1 MKIEMAAPKTN
12 QQTKGDNQM
21 KTTIT
26 FFKKSFKIKRKKTKI
41 KKKRLTKRKTLF
53 VGRIKN
59 NSEI

>member
-41 KKKRLTKRKTLF
+41 KKKEVNKAEDIIR
-53 VGRIKN
+53 GKN
-59 NSEI
+59 KK

>member
-26 FFKKSFKIKRKKTKI
+26 FFKKKLQNQKKENQN
-41 KKKRLTKRKTLF
+41 KKKR
-53 VGRIKN
+53 G
-59 NSEI
+59 

>member
-1 MKIEMAAPKTN
+1 MKIEMAAPITN

-26 FFKKSFKIKRKKTKI
+26 FSKKLQNQKKESQNN